1 MTPRVLAGLLVVAW
15 TAALE
20 AQRVF
25 RSGIDLVHVAVTV
38 LDRRGTPIK
47 GLTADDFE
55 VYEDGVRQQIRY
67 FATGEDR
74 ELPPLHLGL
83 LFDTSGSM
91 SEDVALSRTA
101 AVKFLNAVPRA
112 EDVTLVDFAT
122 EVRVARY
129 GPRDL
134 PRLIERIRGRR
145 PEGYTALYDAIG
157 VYLDGAGE
165 QDGEKVL
172 VVYTDGGDTTSAL
185 SFSECLSLLRLS
197 DVTLYGIG
205 FLQHQ
210 PSSVRTAQELQLR
223 QMAAATG
230 GEAYFPLSADDLDKV
245 YGRILDE
252 LIARYSVGYVS
263 TNARADGAWRRLEV
277 RVTRPDLK
285 GARVR
290 TRAGYYGPV
299 KPPSPL

>member
-1 MTPRVLAGLLVVAW
+1 MTRPVLAALLAAAW
-15 TAALE
+15 AAPD

-25 RSGIDLVHVAVTV
+25 RSGVELVHLPVTV
-38 LDRRGTPIK
+38 VDRRGNLVK
-47 GLTADDFE
+47 GLTADDFA
-55 VYEDGVRQQIRY
+55 VYEDGARQQIRY

-74 ELPPLHLGL
+74 EPPPLHLGL

-91 SEDVALSRTA
+91 TDDVVLSRTA
-101 AVKFLNAVPRA
+101 AIKFVNAVARA

-129 GPRDL
+129 GPRDF

-157 VYLDGAGE
+157 VYLDGASE

-172 VVYTDGGDTTSAL
+172 VVYTDGGDTTSAMT
-185 SFSECLSLLRLS
+185 FSECLSLLRLS
-197 DVTLYGIG
+197 DVTLYAIG

-210 PSSVRTAQELQLR
+210 PSSVRTTQELQLR
-223 QMAAATG
+223 QMAATTG
-230 GEAYFPLSADDLDKV
+230 GEAYFPLSADDLDKM
-245 YGRILDE
+245 YGKILDE
-252 LIARYSVGYVS
+252 LGARYSLGYLS
-263 TNARADGAWRRLEV
+263 SNPRADGAWRRVEV
-277 RVTRPDLK
+277 RLTRPDLK

-290 TRAGYYGPV
+290 TRAGYYAPA
-299 KPPSPL
+299 KPSSRP

>member
-1 MTPRVLAGLLVVAW
+1 MTRLVLAGLLAVAW
-15 TAALE
+15 TAAPE

-38 LDRRGTPIK
+38 LDRRGAPIK

-55 VYEDGVRQQIRY
+55 VYEDGVRQRIRY

-172 VVYTDGGDTTSAL
+172 VVYTDGGDTASAM
-185 SFSECLSLLRLS
+185 SFSECLSLLRRS

-252 LIARYSVGYVS
+252 LAARYSIGYVS
-263 TNARADGAWRRLEV
+263 TNTRADGAWRRLEV
-277 RVTRPDLK
+277 RVTRPELK
-285 GARVR
+285 RARVR

-299 KPPSPL
+299 KPPSLR